1 MSIQQ
6 ETILPTTP
14 SVSPPLPAP
23 LPAITEQCVV
33 LHGVSWATYKSLL
46 ADFQDSHAA
55 HFAYDRGALEI
66 MAPSAKHEEPNR
78 AIAFLVELLA
88 LELNLNVRN
97 LGSTTLT
104 REDLRRSFE
113 PDTCF
118 YIQNVARV
126 KGKEEIDLTVDP
138 PPDLVIEVD
147 ITHPSL
153 DKLPIYAAVGVP
165 EVWRYD
171 GQQIIIFTLEGETYQ
186 SQPESKAFPGLTSSL
201 LSQFIAQSKTL
212 DRLDWAQRIREWAQQ
227 RKA

>member
-6 ETILPTTP
+6 E
-14 SVSPPLPAP
+14 
-23 LPAITEQCVV
+23 CVI
-33 LHGVSWATYKSLL
+33 LHGVSWATYESLL

-78 AIAFLVELLA
+78 AIAFFVELLA
-88 LELNLNVRN
+88 LEMNLNVRN
-97 LGSTTLT
+97 LGSTTFT
-104 REDLRRSFE
+104 REDLGRGFE

-118 YIQNVARV
+118 YIQNAMCV

-171 GQQIIIFTLEGETYQ
+171 GQQVTISNLQDKTYQ
-186 SQPESKAFPGLTSSL
+186 SQAESKAFPGLTSSA

-212 DRLDWAQRIREWAQQ
+212 DRLDWAQRIREWARQ
-227 RKA
+227 RQD